1 MSKNELLDSLR
12 FGADK
17 IFRSKDSSVTE
28 ADIDAILEEGRKRT
42 EAMNKAAND
51 KITTAE
57 KGDMYDFK
65 LDGGLGVQVS
75 IRFFFSLS
83 LSLSLGECILFL

>member
-51 KITTAE
+51 KLMPLIRRNNAKTMPNAYLHTLQ
-57 KGDMYDFK
+57 KQWQRMPKSYV
-65 LDGGLGVQVS
+65 LGCPCQGY
-75 IRFFFSLS
+75 I
-83 LSLSLGECILFL
+83 